1 MKIFWNL
8 FVYQDTE
15 NMYLPDKKSVHHI
28 HMIIINKTSERHRIS
43 NKHWQLSWIKTYQTN
58 YDFQAAA
65 VTTYY
70 CVTQRQTHTEHT
82 SERTNTS
89 ELSHT
94 YTHTRA
100 FHVQPDRDTLAEI
113 LFPKMADRSS
123 VGAQRRWPV
132 RGNALYSSHFPSP
145 QVIFSLF
152 LWMFSP
158 LAQLSCLSPLL
169 CSPLRL
175 IWQTRVREKSPRCT
189 GHTSRCQAKTAAL
202 VEISFLL
209 QVVWKINLQKISGN
223 LLIKY

>member
-1 MKIFWNL
+1 MNQNL
-8 FVYQDTE
+8 SNQLWLPGSSSDNILLCDTKTNTHRAHQRE
-15 NMYLPDKKSVHHI
+15 DKHQWTLTHL
-28 HMIIINKTSERHRIS
+28 H
-43 NKHWQLSWIKTYQTN
+43 
-58 YDFQAAA
+58 
-65 VTTYY
+65 
-70 CVTQRQTHTEHT
+70 THTHT
-82 SERTNTS
+82 
-89 ELSHT
+89 H
-94 YTHTRA
+94 A

-113 LFPKMADRSS
+113 PFPKMADRSS
-123 VGAQRRWPV
+123 VGAPRRWPV

-175 IWQTRVREKSPRCT
+175 IWQTRVREKSQRCT
-189 GHTSRCQAKTAAL
+189 GHTSRCQAKTAAP

>member
-94 YTHTRA
+94 YTHTHA

-123 VGAQRRWPV
+123 VGAQRVDQSEEMPYTHLTFHLPKSFSPSFSECFHPWHSYPALVPCFVHLYAWSDRQESEKRV
-132 RGNALYSSHFPSP
+132 RGAQDIQAGVKRKQLHWLKSVF
-145 QVIFSLF
+145 FS
-152 LWMFSP
+152 
-158 LAQLSCLSPLL
+158 
-169 CSPLRL
+169 R
-175 IWQTRVREKSPRCT
+175 
-189 GHTSRCQAKTAAL
+189 
-202 VEISFLL
+202 
-209 QVVWKINLQKISGN
+209 
-223 LLIKY
+223 

>member
-1 MKIFWNL
+1 MNQNL
-8 FVYQDTE
+8 SNQLWLPGSSSDNILLCDTKTNTHRAHQRE
-15 NMYLPDKKSVHHI
+15 DKHQWTLTHL
-28 HMIIINKTSERHRIS
+28 H
-43 NKHWQLSWIKTYQTN
+43 
-58 YDFQAAA
+58 
-65 VTTYY
+65 
-70 CVTQRQTHTEHT
+70 THTH
-82 SERTNTS
+82 
-89 ELSHT
+89 
-94 YTHTRA
+94 A

>member
-94 YTHTRA
+94 YTHTLFMCSLTETHLQRSLSLKWPIGLQWEHRGVDQSEEMPYTHLT
-100 FHVQPDRDTLAEI
+100 FHLPKSFSPSFSECFHPWHSYPALVPCFVHLYAWSDRQESE
-113 LFPKMADRSS
+113 KR
-123 VGAQRRWPV
+123 VRGAQDIQAGVKRKQLHWLKSV
-132 RGNALYSSHFPSP
+132 F
-145 QVIFSLF
+145 FS
-152 LWMFSP
+152 
-158 LAQLSCLSPLL
+158 
-169 CSPLRL
+169 R
-175 IWQTRVREKSPRCT
+175 
-189 GHTSRCQAKTAAL
+189 
-202 VEISFLL
+202 
-209 QVVWKINLQKISGN
+209 
-223 LLIKY
+223 